1 MTNDLKNLN
10 LFFSTPI
17 WTFQVD
23 NYSKINEKILKY
35 IKSIQSEDPVG
46 IKKSNNLGWHSKLFN
61 MHDEEVKKFF
71 QSIQKYI
78 GKAIEDSGW
87 KNPANNFSITSA
99 WTIINFKS
107 SSNSRHIHSNNY
119 ISAAYYVK
127 APKNSGDIIF
137 YDPRNEK
144 LIRKP
149 ITNKDNVLNAETV
162 NIKPQDGLL
171 VLFPSYLYHSVE
183 ENLSNEERIVISF
196 NLDSK

>member
-1 MTNDLKNLN
+1 MTNNLKNIN
-10 LFFSTPI
+10 LVFSTPI
-17 WTFQVD
+17 WTFQID
-23 NYSKINEKILKY
+23 NHSRVNEEIFKY
-35 IKSIQSEDPVG
+35 IKNLQNEDPIGV
-46 IKKSNNLGWHSKLFN
+46 KKSNNLGWHSNLFN

-99 WTIINFKS
+99 WTIINIKR

-127 APKNSGDIIF
+127 APKNCGDIIF
-137 YDPRNEK
+137 YDPRNAR

-149 ITNKDNVLNAETV
+149 ITNKNNVLNAETV
-162 NIKPQDGLL
+162 TIKPRDGLL

-183 ENLSNEERIVISF
+183 ENLSDDERIVISF